1 MLLDIFLCVFIEE
14 KVEKLETIDLDP
26 QIILKKNTAIFY
38 IPSFPS
44 KHEEAFALEAW
55 SASRA
60 PCSEERPEL

>member
-44 KHEEAFALEAW
+44 KHEEAFALEASW
-55 SASRA
+55 Q
-60 PCSEERPEL
+60 